1 MGADITDYSSTH
13 RPNKSSGTTRATKA
27 PGHNRTRRGV
37 QRLRRHDD
45 RRIGALS
52 ITVLLLVGR
61 AFIAVARVFGCIIT
75 SEDLE

>member
-1 MGADITDYSSTH
+1 MGVDIADNSSTH

-27 PGHNRTRRGV
+27 SGHHRARRGV
-37 QRLRRHDD
+37 HRLRRHDN

-61 AFIAVARVFGCIIT
+61 AFVAVARVFG
-75 SEDLE
+75 